1 MVTHSNILVW
11 LPGKPDGQENLAGCS
26 PWGSQRVRHDS
37 FTLKLMLS
45 LCKVLKLRL
54 KKTLMHIHQVS
65 RTVRYGEGAETTCP
79 VWKSLMIISSFFF
92 FFPIPGFKCL
102 LHLGMFSCHHLQ
114 LRVECKLMFFLLSFM
129 LVRITFS
136 CL

>member
-1 MVTHSNILVW
+1 M
-11 LPGKPDGQENLAGCS
+11 
-26 PWGSQRVRHDS
+26 GSQRVRHDS

-65 RTVRYGEGAETTCP
+65 RIVRYGEGAETMSP

-92 FFPIPGFKCL
+92 FFFHPWIQMSTAF
-102 LHLGMFSCHHLQ
+102 
-114 LRVECKLMFFLLSFM
+114 RDVLLSSFTTQSRM
-129 LVRITFS
+129 QTNVFPLELCVG
-136 CL
+136 

>member
-92 FFPIPGFKCL
+92 FPHPWIQMSTAF
-102 LHLGMFSCHHLQ
+102 
-114 LRVECKLMFFLLSFM
+114 RDVLLSSFTTQSRM
-129 LVRITFS
+129 QTNVFPLELYVG
-136 CL
+136 